1 MGDSGVVTASVA
13 ALVVAR
19 VTAGLLTLM
28 TNL

>member
-1 MGDSGVVTASVA
+1 MGDSGVMMASVT